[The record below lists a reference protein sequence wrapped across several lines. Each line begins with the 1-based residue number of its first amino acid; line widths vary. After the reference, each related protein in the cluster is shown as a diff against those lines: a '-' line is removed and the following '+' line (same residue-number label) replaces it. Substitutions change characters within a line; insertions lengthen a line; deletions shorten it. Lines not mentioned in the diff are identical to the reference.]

1 MNQFTGPNVQSEAYM
16 QNFMSLPPEMQSL
29 SAQQQLPAQHQLMSQ
44 QPQVTKKKIM
54 SKITLS

>member
-44 QPQVTKKKIM
+44 QPQVTKNVKNY
-54 SKITLS
+54 L